1 MLFLLT
7 TLFLIPFSLSI
18 ERILNQTIGTSSS
31 VNQASLSYSN
41 QSFVLT
47 PSYQFIINQ
56 DNSFTQRAVSYSETT
71 NFVPLDNDKVIIL
84 CGSDFIRIESL
95 TGTSYGN
102 VIYYSTI
109 STMPYTLCRGTLND
123 NNKLLVTY
131 ENGNYSNDLVIYYF
145 YIYNIN
151 MTSYSITLSKSFQYT
166 MNCWDCIDG
175 NETNYIT
182 CTSMSSFF
190 ICSYLSNYEL
200 YAGIF
205 SENSTAIENEKY
217 IEDYIYN
224 QKLLKIS
231 DNKIMVY
238 YGTSFMTLLSVENNT
253 IVNTTIKPENNSSQ
267 GQNCVF
273 VRISDQLLFYVNMNG
288 YTEYAYYSLITN
300 SFSQFSIIKG
310 PSISSLYVVSFGEY
324 LFNVV
329 YAYQGSIYSIIINE
343 PLCYDIHI
351 RAYKDIELT
360 IQFYS
365 LTNSSPNEGT
375 IIVSNILLGS
385 YEIRDSNIV
394 YLTQSTNNN
403 DEIVYY
409 IKESVLYSKYCYIS
423 IKICNE
429 ACEECDEYSDEKYN
443 TKCLSCNTD
452 HFPLEDDSSIC
463 IHKDESIPY
472 YYYELT
478 QFSKCY
484 DTCEYCKSKGNST
497 NHQCM
502 KCKSD
507 LIVSPN
513 LTQCICDITQ
523 YYWSLINDAYVC
535 QDDTHCTDSYPYLI
549 ENTKQCVS
557 SCPND
562 KKLYQNI
569 CYEECPEGTK
579 ESMNICEEIKITN
592 DVPLNET
599 INIIE
604 DNILDAYNNYSVIHT
619 DNSTIEIIDTSNPE
633 INNLTNV
640 SRINLGECEQ
650 ILKSYYNIPSE
661 ESLMIMKIDIR
672 RQRSFTNQV
681 EYSVYSKNGTKL
693 DLKLCDKVDILISI
707 PVNIPEGNDIKI
719 DQAKE
724 MLEQGYDIYDLADP
738 FYNDICSSYTSNDNT
753 DITLED
759 RRKEFYQNI
768 TFCEDNCS
776 YNGFDI
782 DTLMVNCTSGIKEDV
797 DINKDRFSINTVKDE
812 FKSIIRNSNIRVFK
826 CYHKLLDNFISNK
839 GNWIMLLLI
848 IAEIVLLIVYA
859 VIGLRPIQRIIDDIM
874 IQKSSTLNISPDI
887 VTNVNL
893 LSPIRSTGNSE
904 TKPKNTNEE
913 ENDKN
918 QVIILRDI
926 NETLCKSPTR
936 VKRNSIVT
944 SSTRPITI
952 RADNTIS
959 NSVSFNSEN
968 QFNSFNH
975 KCSIKNSQIDI
986 KIPRKKIYT
995 NEELSNLEFDKAV
1008 VYDKRKFLR
1017 TYYNYIEYKQLI
1029 IFTFIVKTDF
1039 NLLLLKISMFIFSF
1053 GMLLAFNT
1061 LFYDDDTMSHTYYN
1075 KGKYDFIYSLPQT
1088 IFSSLICGVISILI
1102 EFLSLSQAQ
1111 IQQIKDEEGKDK
1123 SIKLSMSF
1131 MRKMKIKVIV
1141 YFTLIILLMCL
1152 FWYYVTVFCAVYAN
1166 TQKHLIIDSIVSF
1179 FLGTVYP
1186 FLICLLPTT
1195 LRILSLKKR
1204 NKCLFRIS
1212 KLTEFF

>member
-7 TLFLIPFSLSI
+7 TLFFIPSSLSI

-31 VNQASLSYSN
+31 VNQASLSFSN
-41 QSFVLT
+41 QSLVLT

-56 DNSFTQRAVSYSETT
+56 DNSFTQRAVSYSLTT
-71 NFVPLDNDKVIIL
+71 NIVPLDNDKVIIL
-84 CGSDFIRIESL
+84 CGSDFIRIQSL

-109 STMPYTLCRGTLND
+109 SIMPYTLCRGTLND

-131 ENGNYSNDLVIYYF
+131 ENGNYSNDLIIYYF
-145 YIYNIN
+145 YIYSIN
-151 MTSYSITLSKSFQYT
+151 MTSYSISLSKSFQYK
-166 MNCWDCIDG
+166 MNCWDCLDG
-175 NETNYIT
+175 NVTNYIS
-182 CTSMSSFF
+182 CSSMSSIF

-200 YAGIF
+200 YAGIIF
-205 SENSTAIENEKY
+205 ENSTSIENE
-217 IEDYIYN
+217 IFLEDYIYN

-231 DNKIMVY
+231 ENKVMVY

-253 IVNTTIKPENNSSQ
+253 IVNKTIKPENNSSY
-267 GQNCVF
+267 GENGFF
-273 VRISDQLLFYVNMNG
+273 VTISDQLLFYVNMDG
-288 YTEYAYYSLITN
+288 YTEYAYYSLTTN
-300 SFSQFSIIKG
+300 SFSQFSIIRG
-310 PSISSLYVVSFGEY
+310 PSISNLYVVSFGEF

-329 YAYQGSIYSIIINE
+329 YAYQGNIYSIIINE
-343 PLCYDIHI
+343 PLCYDIHT

-360 IQFYS
+360 IQFDS
-365 LTNSSPNEGT
+365 LTNSDPNEGT
-375 IIVSNILLGS
+375 IIVSNILSGS
-385 YEIRDSNIV
+385 YEIRDNNIV
-394 YLTQSTNNN
+394 YLTQSRDNY

-409 IKESVLYSKYCYIS
+409 IKESVLYSKNCYIS
-423 IKICNE
+423 VKICNE
-429 ACEECDEYSDEKYN
+429 ACEECDEYSDEKLN

-452 HFPLEDDSSIC
+452 YYPLEDDSSIC

-472 YYYELT
+472 YYYDLT

-507 LIVSPN
+507 LIESPN
-513 LTQCICDITQ
+513 STQCICDITT
-523 YYWSLINDAYVC
+523 YYWSLINDTYVC
-535 QDDTHCTDSYPYLI
+535 QDNNHCSDSYPYLI

-562 KKLYQNI
+562 TKLYQNE
-569 CYEECPEGTK
+569 CKEECPEGTK
-579 ESMNICEEIKITN
+579 ENMNICEEIKIKN
-592 DVPLNET
+592 DTPLNET

-604 DNILDAYNNYSVIHT
+604 DNILDAYDNNSVIHK

-640 SRINLGECEQ
+640 SRIDLGECEH

-661 ESLMIMKIDIR
+661 ESLIIMKIDIK
-672 RQRSFTNQV
+672 RQRSLTNQV
-681 EYSVYSKNGTKL
+681 EYSVYSKDGTKL
-693 DLKLCDKVDILISI
+693 DLKLCEKVDISISI
-707 PVNIPEGNDIKI
+707 PVNIPEGIDIMI

-724 MLEQGYDIYDLADP
+724 MLEQGYDIYDTDDP

-759 RRKEFYQNI
+759 RRKEFYKNI

-782 DTLMVNCTSGIKEDV
+782 ETMMVNCICGIKEEV
-797 DINKDRFSINTVKDE
+797 DIEADRFSISTVKNE
-812 FKSIIRNSNIRVFK
+812 FKSVISNSNIRVFK
-826 CYHKLLDNFISNK
+826 CFHKLMDNFISNK

-848 IAEIVLLIVYA
+848 ISEVVLLILYMI
-859 VIGLRPIQRIIDDIM
+859 IGLKPIQRIIDDIM
-874 IQKSSTLNISPDI
+874 IQKSSALNISPDI

-913 ENDKN
+913 EGDKN
-918 QVIILRDI
+918 QIIILRDI

-952 RADNTIS
+952 RVDNTIS
-959 NSVSFNSEN
+959 NSISFNSEN
-968 QFNSFNH
+968 QFNSFNR
-975 KCSIKNSQIDI
+975 KSSIKNSQMDI
-986 KIPRKKIYT
+986 KITRKKIYT

-1039 NLLLLKISMFIFSF
+1039 NLLILKISMFIFSF
-1053 GMLLAFNT
+1053 GMLFAFNT
-1061 LFYDDDTMSHTYYN
+1061 LFYNDDTMSHTHQN

-1102 EFLSLSQAQ
+1102 EFLSLSQEQ
-1111 IQQIKDEEGKDK
+1111 IQQIKDEEDKEK
-1123 SIKLSMSF
+1123 SIQLSFSF
-1131 MRKMKIKVIV
+1131 MRKMNIKVIV
-1141 YFTLIILLMCL
+1141 YFTLVLLLMCL
-1152 FWYYVTVFCAVYAN
+1152 FWYYVTVFCSVYVN

-1186 FLICLLPTT
+1186 FLICLLPTS

-1212 KLTEFF
+1212 KLAELF